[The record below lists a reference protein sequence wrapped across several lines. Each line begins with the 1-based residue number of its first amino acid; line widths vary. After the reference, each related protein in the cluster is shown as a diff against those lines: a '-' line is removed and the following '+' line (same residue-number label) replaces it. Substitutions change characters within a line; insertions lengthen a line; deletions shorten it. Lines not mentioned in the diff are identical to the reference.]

1 MSHKNTTIQ
10 VPAAEEP
17 TGVNSG
23 LQPFAFCGIGGGVL
37 GLMPRQVAVSPYAR
51 KDMVGRGGVP
61 TEKKGQQVC
70 T

>member
-1 MSHKNTTIQ
+1 MSHENATIQ
-10 VPAAEEP
+10 VPAGEEP

-37 GLMPRQVAVSPYAR
+37 GLMPRQVVVSSYAR
-51 KDMVGRGGVP
+51 KGMAGRGGVP
-61 TEKKGQQVC
+61 TAEKGQQVC